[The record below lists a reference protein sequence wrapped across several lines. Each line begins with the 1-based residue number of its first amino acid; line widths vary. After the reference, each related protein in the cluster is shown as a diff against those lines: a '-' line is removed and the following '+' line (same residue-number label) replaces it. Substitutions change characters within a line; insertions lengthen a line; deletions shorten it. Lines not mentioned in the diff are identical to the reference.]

1 MDWNIDDYIKGFEE
15 MGYTTEE
22 AKHLIEEAT
31 RPVDISSMNEEFKEI
46 IDKWC
51 SIGCTSFRF
60 TADELKKILEEQKK
74 QKKEK

>member
-1 MDWNIDDYIKGFEE
+1 MDWNIDDYIKDLEE

-22 AKHLIEEAT
+22 AKQLIEEAT
-31 RPVDISSMNEEFKEI
+31 RPIDISFMDEEFQEI
-46 IDKWC
+46 VDKLC

-74 QKKEK
+74 QKEEK

>member
-1 MDWNIDDYIKGFEE
+1 MGWNIEDYIKDFEK

-22 AKHLIEEAT
+22 AKQLIEEAT
-31 RPVDISSMNEEFKEI
+31 QPVDISFMDEEFQEI
-46 IDKWC
+46 VDKWN

-74 QKKEK
+74 QKEEK